1 MLWNKVCLNYLIQ
14 IGHLHHHHWNMADV
28 DTIIFWFNLKPEAL
42 LHYEVENCS
51 SFNMCLSELLDS
63 LLC

>member
-1 MLWNKVCLNYLIQ
+1 MCLNYLIQ

-42 LHYEVENCS
+42 LHYEVEH
-51 SFNMCLSELLDS
+51 MCLSELLDS

>member
-1 MLWNKVCLNYLIQ
+1 VCLNYLIQ

-42 LHYEVENCS
+42 LHYEVEH
-51 SFNMCLSELLDS
+51 MCLSELLDS